1 MERPAQADVVS
12 PQSTSTIEGAALLA
26 RLRALQAQVAAI
38 EYPNRRDLV
47 GRELDTI
54 DRALRGLLREL
65 GDRDT
70 VDVTL
75 GAES

>member
-1 MERPAQADVVS
+1 MS
-12 PQSTSTIEGAALLA
+12 PHSTPSTESAALLA
-26 RLRALQAQVAAI
+26 RLRAVQAQVAAI
-38 EYPNRRDLV
+38 EYPNRSDLI

-75 GAES
+75 GTYS